1 MTIREVSILQGVHSF
16 TNILTIV
23 NLGKWVLRNL
33 FASLLDEEIKR
44 DEAHRSTL
52 EVIPPTPATGLVR
65 PGAPTSI
72 AMPEAVD
79 ATPMVSPGTMATPR
93 ASNGNALIPP
103 TPGFAIGAATPGF
116 APMTMTLSST
126 AEEATESVTRTPQ
139 PIQQT
144 PTTATVTDP
153 SSDYFSRNSSAN
165 NQSEA
170 SSESN
175 KVPDTPGTGEN
186 NNSHTPLATPTSPTE
201 EKKKGLFGKK
211 FSGMAFPKKL
221 ARTST
226 EVTKTPAL
234 AQEEKSDTASH
245 ISSSE
250 KEEKVIEDNFF
261 AVVQKIRQE
270 YDEHL
275 ESKPGEPLPQGVTPS
290 LPNETPVLNPPPHT
304 TIIIQEDNPESGGLA
319 DQYRGEISELG
330 KEADTLEKIAP
341 MWLGELLLKVCI
353 RYPVDMF
360 PLSFFS
366 PFSFSCVADTE

>member
-1 MTIREVSILQGVHSF
+1 
-16 TNILTIV
+16 
-23 NLGKWVLRNL
+23 VLRNL

-52 EVIPPTPATGLVR
+52 EVVAPAPAPGLVR

-72 AMPEAVD
+72 ALPENAG

-93 ASNGNALIPP
+93 ASNGNALVPP

-116 APMTMTLSST
+116 SPMTMTLSTT
-126 AEEATESVTRTPQ
+126 AEETAEPVIRTPQ
-139 PIQQT
+139 PVQQT
-144 PTTATVTDP
+144 PTTTTATVTDP

-170 SSESN
+170 SSDSN
-175 KVPDTPGTGEN
+175 KIPETPGTGDNNNSN
-186 NNSHTPLATPTSPTE
+186 NNSHPPLTTPTSPTE

-226 EVTKTPAL
+226 EVNKTPAL

-245 ISSSE
+245 MSSSE

-261 AVVQKIRQE
+261 GVVQKIRQE

-304 TIIIQEDNPESGGLA
+304 MIIIQEDNPESGGLA
-319 DQYRGEISELG
+319 DQYRGDISELG
-330 KEADTLEKIAP
+330 NEADTLEKIAP
-341 MWLGELLLKVCI
+341 MWLGDLLLKVCI
-353 RYPVDMF
+353 RY
-360 PLSFFS
+360 
-366 PFSFSCVADTE
+366 

>member
-1 MTIREVSILQGVHSF
+1 MSSNCQMSLCFGTIKEVSLTAGLHTCLQYADIL
-16 TNILTIV
+16 ILV

-44 DEAHRSTL
+44 DEAYRSTL
-52 EVIPPTPATGLVR
+52 QVIPPAPAVGLVR

-72 AMPEAVD
+72 TLPESD
-79 ATPMVSPGTMATPR
+79 NATPMVSPGTMATPR
-93 ASNGNALIPP
+93 ASNGNSLVPP

-116 APMTMTLSST
+116 SPLTMTLSTT
-126 AEEATESVTRTPQ
+126 AEESTESVNRTPQ

-144 PTTATVTDP
+144 PTTASATEP
-153 SSDYFSRNSSAN
+153 PSDYFSRNSSAN

-170 SSESN
+170 SSDSN

-186 NNSHTPLATPTSPTE
+186 NSQLPLATPTSPTE
-201 EKKKGLFGKK
+201 ERKKGLFGKK

-234 AQEEKSDTASH
+234 TQEEKSDTASH
-245 ISSSE
+245 LSSSE

-261 AVVQKIRQE
+261 GVVQKIRQE
-270 YDEHL
+270 YDDHL
-275 ESKPGEPLPQGVTPS
+275 ESKPGEQLPQGVTPS
-290 LPNETPVLNPPPHT
+290 LPNETPMLNPPPHT

-319 DQYRGEISELG
+319 DQYRGEISQLG
-330 KEADTLEKIAP
+330 DEADTLEKIAP
-341 MWLGELLLKVCI
+341 MWLGDLLLKVRTPI
-353 RYPVDMF
+353 F
-360 PLSFFS
+360 L
-366 PFSFSCVADTE
+366 